1 MYFQSQREAV
11 EFCMQQNELAM
22 IHGPPGTGKTTTLV
36 EIIKQEVKNGKKI
49 LFSAVSN
56 VAVDNMTEIL
66 ADENYNVVR

>member
-1 MYFQSQREAV
+1 
-11 EFCMQQNELAM
+11 MQQNELAM

-66 ADENYNVVR
+66 ANENYNVVR

>member
-1 MYFQSQREAV
+1 MH
-11 EFCMQQNELAM
+11 QNELAM

-66 ADENYNVVR
+66 ANENYNVVR

>member
-1 MYFQSQREAV
+1 MH
-11 EFCMQQNELAM
+11 QNELAM

-66 ADENYNVVR
+66 GNENYNVVR